1 MRLKLTGAFQH
12 VIHLHV
18 LAERAFL
25 MIGSAGENS
34 VLVTAKSMAPVEL
47 LLGMADFNFRV
58 EVAGQEPA
66 ETA

>member
-1 MRLKLTGAFQH
+1 
-12 VIHLHV
+12 
-18 LAERAFL
+18 

>member
-1 MRLKLTGAFQH
+1 MRLKLMGAFQH
-12 VIHLHV
+12 LIHLHV

-25 MIGSAGENS
+25 MIGENS
-34 VLVTAKSMAPVEL
+34 ALVTAKSMAPVEL

-58 EVAGQEPA
+58 EAAGHEPA